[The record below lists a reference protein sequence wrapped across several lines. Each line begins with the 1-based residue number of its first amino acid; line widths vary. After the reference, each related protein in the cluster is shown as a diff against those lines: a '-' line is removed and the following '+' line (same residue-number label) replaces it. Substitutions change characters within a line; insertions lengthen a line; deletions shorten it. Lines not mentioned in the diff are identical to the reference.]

1 MTASVVQRVFFMYLF
16 LFWHSIRFMFLG
28 ISGEEGRE
36 IQLNLQVLNKFP
48 RLILVDVFGTAD
60 CDKYASIKRT
70 LHIKQ

>member
-1 MTASVVQRVFFMYLF
+1 
-16 LFWHSIRFMFLG
+16 MFLG